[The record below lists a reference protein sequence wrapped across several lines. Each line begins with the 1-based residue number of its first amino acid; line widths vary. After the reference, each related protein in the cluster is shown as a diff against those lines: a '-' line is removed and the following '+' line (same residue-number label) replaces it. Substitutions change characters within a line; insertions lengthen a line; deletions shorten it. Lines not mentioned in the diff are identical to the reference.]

1 LNEHAGLFAVM
12 KWAWAVGAAILLSSC
27 AISSSSTPVPSPS
40 PVSSPVPGPA
50 QVARQV
56 LPPAR
61 GLPVVALCSQ
71 PLTTD
76 RDGNTGP
83 ILCTDGGLN
92 VMAWK
97 FFAPSGPRVLSV
109 GPAASPTAVDTAIR
123 RDCKVSHTPALR
135 ERSAYELAA
144 AYYGWYF
151 NTDPTDYL
159 NSVCA

>member
-1 LNEHAGLFAVM
+1 M
-12 KWAWAVGAAILLSSC
+12 
-27 AISSSSTPVPSPS
+27 PSPS
-40 PVSSPVPGPA
+40 PVPGPV

-71 PLTTD
+71 QLTTD
-76 RDGNTGP
+76 QSGNTGP
-83 ILCTDGGLN
+83 VLCTDGGLN

-97 FFAPSGPRVLSV
+97 FFAPSSPRVLSA
-109 GPAASPTAVDTAIR
+109 GPAASVTAVDTAIR
-123 RDCKVSHTPALR
+123 RDCMVGHTSALR

-144 AYYGWYF
+144 GYYGWNF
-151 NTDPTDYL
+151 NTDPSDYL